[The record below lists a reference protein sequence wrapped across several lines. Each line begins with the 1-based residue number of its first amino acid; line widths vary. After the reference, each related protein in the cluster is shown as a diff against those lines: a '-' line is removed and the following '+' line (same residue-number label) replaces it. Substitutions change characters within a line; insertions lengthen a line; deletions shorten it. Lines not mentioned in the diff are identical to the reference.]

1 MHRIKIKPLSVNDA
15 WQGRRFKTPE
25 HTNYSTA
32 LHYLLPHNQ
41 KVIIPPG
48 KLEVFYR
55 FGLSSANSDWDN
67 CIKNFQDAL
76 AKKYQFNDKLIFRG
90 IVEKELVKKGLEY
103 VEFEIK
109 EYKK

>member
-1 MHRIKIKPLSVNDA
+1 M
-15 WQGRRFKTPE
+15 
-25 HTNYSTA
+25 ST
-32 LHYLLPHNQ
+32 L
-41 KVIIPPG
+41 
-48 KLEVFYR
+48 
-55 FGLSSANSDWDN
+55 
-67 CIKNFQDAL
+67 DAL